1 MSQEQQT
8 TARTDAE
15 LAEYWKHQTI
25 HYRNLANTYLQQLLA
40 LKNKPERHY
49 GKTTLH
55 RDPTGTAAVNA
66 VEKER
71 RNSKGQP

>member
-1 MSQEQQT
+1 M
-8 TARTDAE
+8 TDAE

-49 GKTTLH
+49 GRTTLH

-71 RNSKGQP
+71 KHKKGQP